1 MVAED
6 IEVQYEQTVRA
17 DIEAFRKQ
25 AENFLAGRITDDEFR
40 AFRLRRGVY
49 GQRQAGVHMIR
60 TKIPGGQLLAD
71 QMDQM
76 AAISDE
82 FASGKGHL
90 TTRQNLQYHFIPT
103 NQVADLL
110 HKLADARLTTREA
123 CYNTVRNVTGS
134 PLAGLL
140 DSEVFDVR
148 PYMRQTAFAFLH
160 QELTDSLPRKFKI
173 AFSGSPEEDMALG
186 IHDLGLLAQI
196 KDGKRGFRVVAA
208 GGLGPMPVESQLL
221 DEFLPVERLVQRAE
235 AVIRVFNKWGNRQNR
250 NKARLKFV
258 IKERGWDWFKEKVEE
273 EYADILA
280 NGGVPIPE
288 AIPEGFGGFQ
298 SRPQPLADGSHLP
311 ILDAHVDAE
320 YDRWLKTNVLKQ
332 KQAGYAI
339 IAIKTDQGN
348 LTSGQMR
355 AMAEISRRSGDG
367 IIRIGIDQNAF
378 VAYIPQSRL
387 KQAYSFL
394 KLHDLAEAG
403 IFELDDPVTCPGA
416 YSCNLAL
423 TKTMNLGAALKSSMK
438 EYLAQH
444 PDEQISKLRIHASGC
459 PNACGQ
465 HWTGDFGFYGNARKI
480 NGREVPYYLMLLGG
494 GPEAN
499 GTMRFGLAIQS
510 IPARS
515 APTAL
520 ARVLDHFAANR
531 LPGERFRD
539 YVVRHKVQTF
549 RELTADLVKPVEISS
564 DMYKDWGDDMDF
576 SLELGRGECAA

>member
-531 LPGERFRD
+531 LPGERFRG